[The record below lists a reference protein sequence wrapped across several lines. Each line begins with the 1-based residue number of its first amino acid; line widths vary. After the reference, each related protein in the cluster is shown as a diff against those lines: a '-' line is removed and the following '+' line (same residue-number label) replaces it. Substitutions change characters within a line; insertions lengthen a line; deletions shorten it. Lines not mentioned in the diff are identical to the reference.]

1 LGDPTNGIPPA
12 HHPTGETLWRNLRA
26 DFREAY
32 QDTAAEN
39 EAVYLR
45 LSKLCNIE
53 NRINEYTDHF
63 KVLETEWSKLD
74 KKPRNLLNIER
85 RIDKCIK
92 HLEVL
97 RVEWSQIVKA
107 CSFCNKQGH
116 RKKDCRKFKTLQ
128 EREGSSLPR
137 RAETQTATVKE
148 TKEGEEVP
156 LAYNPDSLMT
166 HINKMKLEDRDSFL
180 DCLLVNDTEDF

>member
-92 HLEVL
+92 HLVL
-97 RVEWSQIVKA
+97 PPLINTPCRRYKGGDRNA
-107 CSFCNKQGH
+107 RDN
-116 RKKDCRKFKTLQ
+116 RK
-128 EREGSSLPR
+128 P
-137 RAETQTATVKE
+137 
-148 TKEGEEVP
+148 
-156 LAYNPDSLMT
+156 
-166 HINKMKLEDRDSFL
+166 
-180 DCLLVNDTEDF
+180 